1 MSDQATEDEINERA
15 NEKARKRKAAREKI
29 LADKTKEKGLL
40 IVHTGKGKGKSTAAF
55 GLVARA
61 IGNGM
66 RVGVVQYVKGK
77 WETGERKV
85 LEHFPEQVEIRTMGE
100 GFTWDTQDRARDI
113 KAAKAAWAAS
123 KEMIEAAR
131 GPDPKFDMVLLDE
144 LNIVL
149 GVASS
154 SWSNVRSWVEGNED
168 RFVPAISIGDPAN
181 RPIDMLRRL
190 LETDSLKVLGEIS
203 SQYQGVA
210 ADDPRLDPIYALA
223 VEFDVPVH
231 IHVAG
236 LGGSEDF
243 PTQLGNPQRLAP
255 VLAKYPGLRIYL
267 ENAAWPYLEEVT
279 SLMYQYPTVHAD
291 ISTILHLTPR
301 GTAMRY
307 LQRLVENGLAKRLM
321 FGSDQMSWPEVMAE
335 SVEAIQHA
343 DFLSAEQKADIFYH
357 NAARFFE
364 LSEEEV
370 AVHWGR

>member
-1 MSDQATEDEINERA
+1 MMQSWRIGV
-15 NEKARKRKAAREKI
+15 AA
-29 LADKTKEKGLL
+29 LAL
-40 IVHTGKGKGKSTAAF
+40 IVMADPATAQQERYAGPIIDVHVHAYNNQLAPRRF
-55 GLVARA
+55 CFPQPCEGLPSQVLD
-61 IGNGM
+61 
-66 RVGVVQYVKGK
+66 
-77 WETGERKV
+77 GER
-85 LEHFPEQVEIRTMGE
+85 LLPETLRTM
-100 GFTWDTQDRARDI
+100 
-113 KAAKAAWAAS
+113 
-123 KEMIEAAR
+123 
-131 GPDPKFDMVLLDE
+131 DE